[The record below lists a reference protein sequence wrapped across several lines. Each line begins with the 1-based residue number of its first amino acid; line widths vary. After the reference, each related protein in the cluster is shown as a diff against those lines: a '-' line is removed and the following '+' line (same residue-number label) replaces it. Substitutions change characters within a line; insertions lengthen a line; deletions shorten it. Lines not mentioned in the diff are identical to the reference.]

1 LVCPLSVGNN
11 KGFAVNRVTLAWL
24 GASLSQLDEEN
35 SMSASQSPITGII
48 DESSVILDFGKY
60 EGKSVKEVA
69 AIDPEFYS
77 SLVDD
82 KGEGIYAIRRHR
94 DKTFRLYL
102 NPLAQM
108 DQ

>member
-1 LVCPLSVGNN
+1 M
-11 KGFAVNRVTLAWL
+11 
-24 GASLSQLDEEN
+24 SQHN
-35 SMSASQSPITGII
+35 SPITGVI
-48 DESSVILDFGKY
+48 DESNVILDFGKH
-60 EGKSVKEVA
+60 EGLSVKEVA
-69 AIDPEFYS
+69 KLDPDFYD
-77 SLVDD
+77 SLANE

>member
-1 LVCPLSVGNN
+1 M
-11 KGFAVNRVTLAWL
+11 
-24 GASLSQLDEEN
+24 SQ
-35 SMSASQSPITGII
+35 AHSPITGII
-48 DESSVILDFGKY
+48 DETKVIVDFGKH
-60 EGKSVKEVA
+60 EGKTVSEVSQL
-69 AIDPEFYS
+69 DPDFYT
-77 SLVDD
+77 SLVDE

>member
-1 LVCPLSVGNN
+1 M
-11 KGFAVNRVTLAWL
+11 
-24 GASLSQLDEEN
+24 SQPN
-35 SMSASQSPITGII
+35 HSPITGII
-48 DESSVILDFGKY
+48 DESNVIVDFGKY
-60 EGKSVKEVA
+60 EGRSVKELAVL
-69 AIDPEFYS
+69 DPDFYEA
-77 SLVDD
+77 LAGE